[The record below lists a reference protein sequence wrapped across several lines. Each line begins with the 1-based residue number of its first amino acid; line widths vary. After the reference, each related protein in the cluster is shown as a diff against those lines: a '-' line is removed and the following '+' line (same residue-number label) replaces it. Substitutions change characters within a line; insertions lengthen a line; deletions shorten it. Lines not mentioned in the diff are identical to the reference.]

1 MSDTQL
7 YNSEME
13 NYKNEKIDSD
23 CHLELGDIIEIHAMD
38 NREYDKQTF
47 FILYIDDQKM
57 KLTNIQTYQPSIVK
71 FDKDGNIRDESI
83 EEITLLSRSEES
95 GYARQHSL
103 LPKTWIDVHIGGDVP
118 LIITGE
124 ITNLEEDMI
133 EITTYPN
140 LDVIYIDFGFKGM
153 PEHIPIDEIIIRS
166 KPPSLNK
173 IESLINV
180 KENVPDSEDF
190 DINETE
196 IEEKGSMEYSPSGEV
211 IINLPEDTQR
221 DQTVRQELQSLY
233 NSANEIAYGKDLG
246 EFVREVEIPEEQKR
260 YGIDTQVNDMLDVL
274 LSEVPDRNRSDRVK
288 NNIHFLIERFR
299 ELRQKFSKFDDNGN
313 LYDVK
318 SNGFHYKPLAK
329 HIQNMD
335 TRLKWVLPVTEIK
348 KKVYMNSEN
357 TLFDDVS
364 VYSNT
369 KTLTTDE
376 NMQEDYLKNRMQSG
390 GESMY
395 LNYNQSM
402 NSSFVPYEKA
412 IDYQNSL
419 APNVTIQQPIE
430 SIINNLENFYGT
442 IISGSNDKLSFSRSQ
457 YVIQRYNL
465 GSSYLEPTIAK
476 TGRKVYVRKP
486 VDRNENV
493 SVKSIL
499 MLPKSFFHFSNIN
512 LPGSSILLKSNL
524 AQNYPYMFKLM
535 NKKFNIDN
543 HVIDNFDKEMDKE
556 IWENA
561 LSNGSFDKSA
571 QHFVLNDNLNMKPD
585 RFEKYLNSIVPD
597 TENIIRLFEK
607 FYLPNQYSS
616 MLSVKNAVKKL
627 EPFLVYLD
635 DINYSQYN
643 SIRYF
648 MKEKR
653 KDYFVRLSEN
663 KDKMTTLR
671 NKVYANSTPYPHK
684 MEKILDEKKDL
695 LSIIIDAYDVK
706 VNLSDSRN
714 AELPYSTSSEWLHKI
729 YKHDSAVLFSNM
741 IRLLMSSLI
750 TPENLLDALESKNKE
765 EEDMSK
771 NEKIKASDCVRRIL
785 TKKYT
790 SMKDLQGDNSK
801 EDVYYDKEY
810 DDTPYDLIDK
820 YKDEQK
826 KYSKEEFKEF
836 LEETLIQKHEC
847 PPKLAPE
854 LAETMIE
861 KKKLV
866 REGEFALLE
875 LKPQLPENKEL
886 SDFSEQEKKEM
897 LDEANIMK
905 KVAYYKRKNN
915 YWTQDETIDEE
926 AFINTNTLL
935 CNMSKICFK
944 DQNTKNC
951 ENMDVAEQRLKNLQ
965 KKKMLEEF
973 DERFANSVEDFEDF
987 LKDLVEKSVK
997 HSKNV
1002 KRLNEVLL
1010 YKYDTIAFEMG
1021 KYAKKLKVT
1030 SPHLEEL
1037 ENILGQSDFVKKQT
1051 DIVRFS
1057 EDYCRDPMVSELGDD
1072 MYYLYC
1078 VDTNTPL
1085 LPTSL
1090 FQLARA
1096 FVNNE
1101 NYAHKLSEIVRLQ
1114 GEIDGDS
1121 IFDKH
1126 SGRLLQKIDF
1136 VDETSY
1142 DDQGFKMV
1150 TNEVIEKDILE
1161 VTTTA
1166 LEKRKI
1172 LKDRVFESEE
1182 TEMVFKLFR
1191 SICRHIGVQTEDIEE
1206 FVLRVSLELIG
1217 DTNNI
1222 KSEKIYKME
1231 AKILEKERNK
1241 RVPPYEIYRNKL
1253 IILIVTSVIL
1263 IAIQTAI
1270 PSFKIKKIYPG
1281 CVQSFKGFPENKG
1294 AIEDMSGL
1302 NYLACILTD
1311 IKKKSSKPWNAI
1323 KPLPLEV
1330 IQQQLKQIITKMI
1343 LTRDD
1348 IMELYTKKNEY
1359 LLQHPELDIPDEL
1372 SIQKWVHF
1380 LPPVVSYEVV
1390 KSLKGIPNDYKT
1402 ELDEMQKTGN
1412 KLQEKQINM
1421 YKSKM
1426 TSFSY
1431 AIIENINEIVKKKGL
1446 LLKTA
1451 SNIYF
1456 TENACCN
1463 DIKTPTTLG
1472 YFEQDN
1478 KELMVYNRM
1487 VNNWGKIVNQ
1497 VKQRTIAPFLFDPKR
1512 SGLSYSTTIPNEHFE
1527 RNVYR
1532 AYIHY
1537 CNLDNEFPIPEEL
1550 RVLFPEKLVDY
1561 DKSASFMGKTEFLKQ
1576 NGKRFTNENLLQLM
1590 NIVNRKNE
1598 VDVELKPN
1606 KGNSVSGIQELL
1618 SYIGELQCDD
1628 DDIALCG
1635 KFRECIT
1642 NVLNKY
1648 DPRVMVAEDSD
1659 EIYKLNNWLTR
1670 ANSNLL
1676 ERITDFI
1683 GKNANISRQKQTK
1696 LVEQLANIHIW
1707 NMDATYEYG
1716 KNMSQKDETTMYS
1729 ILQFMKQSVFD
1740 MTKVY
1745 PEMLINGKD
1754 VNSKSHKY
1762 WGFAEPHNNDISN
1775 LIVNYYKQ
1783 FGPFKNDETL
1793 NALLVSI
1800 QKSLVHLSTF
1810 LSLLPVYLPIHRPPE
1825 GDEPAKSYY
1834 SLFPKR
1840 SVYMIISYIWYSS
1853 LYEYIKAT
1861 DDDELLQLDMVNNKK
1876 MRRNMI
1882 AEERDIQAFG
1892 NSTEMELD
1900 AQEENYGNELE
1911 EMQIISGDRQ
1921 HMKKRVAELLYVFI
1935 NIDMSN
1941 KKTFDLSYSDIETK
1955 VTRSKL
1961 NEKRLIT
1968 DFLKNMDDDERRV
1981 EDTKKMLK
1989 LGRWNVGLRKGLV
2002 NYDKDRYVEER
2013 NQLFEQ
2019 LTNTADIENEGIV
2032 IQMDAQQLQE
2042 AEDINA
2048 NNEGDEEAN
2057 NFANYLGNDEDG
2069 GYYEDDRDDEFRED

>member
-1 MSDTQL
+1 MSDPQL
-7 YNSEME
+7 YNEEME
-13 NYKNEKIDSD
+13 NDKNEETDFD

-38 NREYDKQTF
+38 NREYDKQSF
-47 FILYIDDQKM
+47 FIVYIDDQKM
-57 KLTNIQTYQPSIVK
+57 KLTNIQNYQPSIVK

-83 EEITLLSRSEES
+83 EEIIVRSRSEEP
-95 GYARQHSL
+95 GYARQHLL
-103 LPKTWIDVHIGGDVP
+103 LPKTWIDLHIGGDVP

-140 LDVIYIDFGFKGM
+140 LDVIYIDFGFKGI
-153 PEHIPIDEIIIRS
+153 PEHIPIDEILIRT
-166 KPPSLNK
+166 KPPSLDK
-173 IESLINV
+173 IDSLINV
-180 KENVPDSEDF
+180 KENIPDGEDF
-190 DINETE
+190 DINQTE
-196 IEEKGSMEYSPSGEV
+196 IEENGSMEYSPTGEV
-211 IINLPEDTQR
+211 TITLPENTQR
-221 DQTVRQELQSLY
+221 DQTMHQELQSLY

-246 EFVREVEIPEEQKR
+246 DLIREVEIPEEQKR
-260 YGIDTQVNDMLDVL
+260 YGIETQVNDMLDVL

-318 SNGFHYKPLAK
+318 SNGFHHKPLAK
-329 HIQNMD
+329 HLHNMN
-335 TRLKWVLPVTEIK
+335 TRLKWILPVTEIK

-364 VYSNT
+364 IYSNT
-369 KTLTTDE
+369 KTLTSDE
-376 NMQEDYLKNRMQSG
+376 LLQEDYLKNRMQSG

-395 LNYNQSM
+395 LNYNQTM
-402 NSSFVPYEKA
+402 NSSFIPYEKPS
-412 IDYQNSL
+412 DSQNNL
-419 APNVTIQQPIE
+419 APDVTIQQPIE

-442 IISGSNDKLSFSRSQ
+442 MISGSNDKLSFSRSQ

-465 GSSYLEPTIAK
+465 GSSYLEPIIAK

-486 VDRNENV
+486 VDKNENV

-524 AQNYPYMFKLM
+524 AQNYPYLFKLM
-535 NKKFNIDN
+535 NKNFNVDN
-543 HVIDNFDKEMDKE
+543 HVIDSFDKEMDKE

-561 LSNGSFDKSA
+561 LTNGSFDKNA
-571 QHFVLNDNLNMKPD
+571 QHFMLNDNLDQKPG
-585 RFEKYLNSIVPD
+585 RFEQYLNSIVPD
-597 TENIIRLFEK
+597 TQNIIRLFEK
-607 FYLPNQYSS
+607 FYLPDQYSS

-627 EPFLVYLD
+627 EPFLVYSD
-635 DINYSQYN
+635 DINYNQFN
-643 SIRYF
+643 AIRYF

-695 LSIIIDAYDVK
+695 LSIITDVYDLK
-706 VNLSDSRN
+706 VNLSDSKN
-714 AELPYSTSSEWLHKI
+714 GELSHFTSSEWLHKI
-729 YKHDSAVLFSNM
+729 YKYDNGILFNNM

-750 TPENLLDALESKNKE
+750 TPEKLLDALEPKSNE

-771 NEKIKASDCVRRIL
+771 NEKIKASDCVRRVL
-785 TKKYT
+785 SKKYS
-790 SMKDLQGDNSK
+790 SMKDLQSDNSK
-801 EDVYYDKEY
+801 EDIYYDKEY
-810 DDTPYDLIDK
+810 DDTPYDLLDK

-836 LEETLIQKHEC
+836 LEENLIQKHEC

-854 LAETMIE
+854 LAETIIE
-861 KKKLV
+861 KSKMV
-866 REGEFALLE
+866 REGEFAMLE
-875 LKPQLPENKEL
+875 LKPHLPENKDL
-886 SDFSEQEKKEM
+886 SEFSQQEKEEL

-905 KVAYYKRKNN
+905 KVTYYKRKNN
-915 YWTQDETIDEE
+915 YWVQDETVDEE

-944 DQNTKNC
+944 DHNTKHC
-951 ENMDVAEQRLKNLQ
+951 ESLTIAEQRLKGLQ

-973 DERFANSVEDFEDF
+973 DERFADSVEELEDL

-1002 KRLNEVLL
+1002 KRLDEVLL
-1010 YKYDTIAFEMG
+1010 YKYNNIAFEMG
-1021 KYAKKLKVT
+1021 KYAKKLKVA

-1037 ENILGQSDFVKKQT
+1037 ENILGQNDFVKKQS

-1057 EDYCRDPMVSELGDD
+1057 EDYCRDPMVSELGDN
-1072 MYYLYC
+1072 MYFLYC

-1090 FQLARA
+1090 FQLAQA
-1096 FVNNE
+1096 FVNNA
-1101 NYAHKLSEIVRLQ
+1101 NYAHKLSEIIRLQ

-1121 IFDKH
+1121 IYDKH
-1126 SGRLLQKIDF
+1126 TGRLLQKIDF

-1166 LEKRKI
+1166 LAKQKI
-1172 LKDRVFESEE
+1172 LKDRVFESED

-1191 SICRHIGVQTEDIEE
+1191 SISRHIGLQSDDIEE
-1206 FVLRVSLELIG
+1206 FVLRVTLELIS

-1222 KSEKIYKME
+1222 KSERVYKLE
-1231 AKILEKERNK
+1231 AQVLEKEHQK
-1241 RVPPYEIYRNKL
+1241 RAPPYEIYRNKL

-1263 IAIQTAI
+1263 VAIQTAV

-1281 CVQSFKGFPENKG
+1281 CVQSFKGFPDNNG
-1294 AIEDMSGL
+1294 SIEDMSGL

-1311 IKKKSSKPWNAI
+1311 IKKKSSTPWNSI
-1323 KPLPLEV
+1323 KPFPLEV
-1330 IQQQLKQIITKMI
+1330 IQQQLKSIITKMI

-1348 IMELYTKKNEY
+1348 IMDLYTKKSEY
-1359 LLQHPELDIPDEL
+1359 LLHHPELEIPNEL

-1380 LPPVVSYEVV
+1380 LPPVVSYEIV
-1390 KSLKGIPNDYKT
+1390 KSIKGIPNDYKN

-1412 KLQEKQINM
+1412 KLQRKQINM

-1446 LLKTA
+1446 LLKTG

-1463 DIKTPTTLG
+1463 DIKTSTTLG

-1478 KELMVYNRM
+1478 NELMVYIRM

-1497 VKQRTIAPFLFDPKR
+1497 VEQRTIAPFIFDPKR
-1512 SGLSYSTTIPNEHFE
+1512 SGLTYSTTISNEHFE

-1537 CNLDNEFPIPEEL
+1537 CNLDNDFPIPEEL

-1561 DKSASFMGKTEFLKQ
+1561 NKSASFMEKTEFLKQ
-1576 NGKRFTNENLLQLM
+1576 NGKRFTSDNLLQLM
-1590 NIVNRKNE
+1590 NIVNNKNK
-1598 VDVELKPN
+1598 VVVELTPH

-1618 SYIGELQCDD
+1618 SYLDGLHCDD

-1635 KFRECIT
+1635 NFRECISA
-1642 NVLNKY
+1642 VLNKY
-1648 DPRVMVAEDSD
+1648 DPRVMVSDDSD
-1659 EIYKLNNWLTR
+1659 EIYKLNNWLSR

-1676 ERITDFI
+1676 ERITDFV
-1683 GKNANISRQKQTK
+1683 GKNANISRPKQNK
-1696 LVEQLANIHIW
+1696 LIEQLANIHIW

-1716 KNMSQKDETTMYS
+1716 KNISQKDETTMYS
-1729 ILQFMKQSVFD
+1729 VIQFMKQSVFD

-1775 LIVNYYKQ
+1775 MILNYYKE
-1783 FGPFKNDETL
+1783 FGPFKNDETM

-1810 LSLLPVYLPIHRPPE
+1810 LSMLPVYLPIHRPPE

-1861 DDDELLQLDMVNNKK
+1861 DDDELLQLDMVNKK
-1876 MRRNMI
+1876 EKRRNLI
-1882 AEERDIQAFG
+1882 VEQRENQEFGSSIEENLGAE
-1892 NSTEMELD
+1892 
-1900 AQEENYGNELE
+1900 EENYGNELE
-1911 EMQIISGDRQ
+1911 EMQIVSGDRQ

-1941 KKTFDLSYSDIETK
+1941 KKTIDLSYSNIETR
-1955 VTRSKL
+1955 VRRSKL
-1961 NEKRLIT
+1961 NEKKLIT

-1981 EDTKKMLK
+1981 EDTKKILK

-2002 NYDKDRYVEER
+2002 NYDKERYVEER

-2019 LTNTADIENEGIV
+2019 LTNKADIENEGIV
-2032 IQMDAQQLQE
+2032 IQMDAQQLQDAENVE
-2042 AEDINA
+2042 AE
-2048 NNEGDEEAN
+2048 NEGDEEAN

-2069 GYYEDDRDDEFRED
+2069 AYYEDDRDDDFHED

>member
-1 MSDTQL
+1 MSDPQL
-7 YNSEME
+7 YNEEME
-13 NYKNEKIDSD
+13 NDKNEETDFD

-38 NREYDKQTF
+38 NREYDKQSF
-47 FILYIDDQKM
+47 FIVYIDDQKM
-57 KLTNIQTYQPSIVK
+57 KLTNIQNYQPSIVK

-83 EEITLLSRSEES
+83 EEIIVRSRSEEP
-95 GYARQHSL
+95 GYARQHLL
-103 LPKTWIDVHIGGDVP
+103 LPKTWIDLHIGGDVP

-140 LDVIYIDFGFKGM
+140 LDVIYIDFGFKGI
-153 PEHIPIDEIIIRS
+153 PEHIPIDEILIRT
-166 KPPSLNK
+166 KPPSLDK
-173 IESLINV
+173 IDSLINV
-180 KENVPDSEDF
+180 KENIPDGEDF
-190 DINETE
+190 DINQTE
-196 IEEKGSMEYSPSGEV
+196 IEENGSMEYSPTGEV
-211 IINLPEDTQR
+211 TITLPENTQR
-221 DQTVRQELQSLY
+221 DQTMHQELQSLY

-246 EFVREVEIPEEQKR
+246 DLIREVEIPEEQKR
-260 YGIDTQVNDMLDVL
+260 YGIETQVNDMLDVL

-318 SNGFHYKPLAK
+318 SNGLHHKPLAK
-329 HIQNMD
+329 HLHNMN
-335 TRLKWVLPVTEIK
+335 TRLKWILPVTEIK

-364 VYSNT
+364 IYSNT
-369 KTLTTDE
+369 KTLTSDE
-376 NMQEDYLKNRMQSG
+376 LLQEDYLKNRMQSG

-395 LNYNQSM
+395 LNYNQTM
-402 NSSFVPYEKA
+402 NSSFIPYEKPS
-412 IDYQNSL
+412 DSQNNL
-419 APNVTIQQPIE
+419 APDVTIQQPIE

-442 IISGSNDKLSFSRSQ
+442 MISGSSDKLSFSRSQ

-465 GSSYLEPTIAK
+465 GSSYLEPIIAK

-486 VDRNENV
+486 VDKNENV

-524 AQNYPYMFKLM
+524 AQNYPYLFKLM
-535 NKKFNIDN
+535 NKNFNVDN
-543 HVIDNFDKEMDKE
+543 HVIDSFDKEMNKE

-561 LSNGSFDKSA
+561 LTNGSFDKNA
-571 QHFVLNDNLNMKPD
+571 QHFMLNDNLDQKPG
-585 RFEKYLNSIVPD
+585 RFEQYLNSIVPD
-597 TENIIRLFEK
+597 TQNIIRLFEK
-607 FYLPNQYSS
+607 FYLPDQYSS
-616 MLSVKNAVKKL
+616 MLSVKNAVEKL

-643 SIRYF
+643 AIRYF

-653 KDYFVRLSEN
+653 RDYFVRLSEN

-671 NKVYANSTPYPHK
+671 NQVYVNSTPYPHK

-695 LSIIIDAYDVK
+695 LSIITDVYDLK
-706 VNLSDSRN
+706 VNISDSRN

-729 YKHDSAVLFSNM
+729 YKHDSGILFNNM

-750 TPENLLDALESKNKE
+750 TPEKLLDALEPKSNE

-771 NEKIKASDCVRRIL
+771 NEKIKASDCVRRVL
-785 TKKYT
+785 SKKYS
-790 SMKDLQGDNSK
+790 SMKDLQSDNSK
-801 EDVYYDKEY
+801 EDIYYDKEY
-810 DDTPYDLIDK
+810 DDTPYDLLDK

-836 LEETLIQKHEC
+836 LEENLIQKHEC

-854 LAETMIE
+854 LAETIIE
-861 KKKLV
+861 KNKMV
-866 REGEFALLE
+866 REGEFAMLE
-875 LKPQLPENKEL
+875 LKPHLPENKDL
-886 SDFSEQEKKEM
+886 SEFSQQEKEEL

-905 KVAYYKRKNN
+905 KVTYYKRKNN
-915 YWTQDETIDEE
+915 YWVQDETVDEE

-944 DQNTKNC
+944 DHNTKHC
-951 ENMDVAEQRLKNLQ
+951 ESLTIAEQRLKGLQ

-973 DERFANSVEDFEDF
+973 DERFADSVEELEDL

-1002 KRLNEVLL
+1002 KRLDEVLL
-1010 YKYDTIAFEMG
+1010 YKYNNIAFEMG
-1021 KYAKKLKVT
+1021 KYAKKLKVA

-1037 ENILGQSDFVKKQT
+1037 ENILGQNDFVKKQS

-1057 EDYCRDPMVSELGDD
+1057 EDYCRDPMVSELGDN
-1072 MYYLYC
+1072 MYFLYC

-1090 FQLARA
+1090 FQLAQA
-1096 FVNNE
+1096 FVNNA
-1101 NYAHKLSEIVRLQ
+1101 NYAHKLSEIIRLQ

-1121 IFDKH
+1121 IYDKH
-1126 SGRLLQKIDF
+1126 TGRLLQKIDF

-1166 LEKRKI
+1166 LAKQKI
-1172 LKDRVFESEE
+1172 LKDRVFESED

-1191 SICRHIGVQTEDIEE
+1191 SICRHIGLQHDDIEE
-1206 FVLRVSLELIG
+1206 FVLRVTLELIS

-1222 KSEKIYKME
+1222 KSERVYKLE
-1231 AKILEKERNK
+1231 AQVLEKEHQK
-1241 RVPPYEIYRNKL
+1241 RAPPYEIYRNKL

-1263 IAIQTAI
+1263 VAIQTAVH
-1270 PSFKIKKIYPG
+1270 SFKIKKIYPG
-1281 CVQSFKGFPENKG
+1281 CVQSFKGFPDNNG

-1311 IKKKSSKPWNAI
+1311 IKKKSSTPWNSI
-1323 KPLPLEV
+1323 KPFPLEV
-1330 IQQQLKQIITKMI
+1330 IQQQLKSIITKMI

-1348 IMELYTKKNEY
+1348 IMDLYTKKSEY
-1359 LLQHPELDIPDEL
+1359 LLHHPELEIPNEL

-1380 LPPVVSYEVV
+1380 LPPVVSYEIV
-1390 KSLKGIPNDYKT
+1390 KSIKGIPNDYKN

-1412 KLQEKQINM
+1412 KLQRKQINM

-1446 LLKTA
+1446 LLKTG

-1463 DIKTPTTLG
+1463 DIKTSTTLG

-1478 KELMVYNRM
+1478 KELMVYIRI

-1497 VKQRTIAPFLFDPKR
+1497 VEQRTIAPFIFDPKR
-1512 SGLSYSTTIPNEHFE
+1512 SGLTYSTTISNEHFE

-1537 CNLDNEFPIPEEL
+1537 CNLDNDFPIPEEL

-1561 DKSASFMGKTEFLKQ
+1561 NKSASFMEKTEFLKQ
-1576 NGKRFTNENLLQLM
+1576 NGKRFTSDNLLQLM
-1590 NIVNRKNE
+1590 NIVNNKNK
-1598 VDVELKPN
+1598 VVVELTPH

-1618 SYIGELQCDD
+1618 SYLDGLHCDD

-1635 KFRECIT
+1635 NFRECISA
-1642 NVLNKY
+1642 VLNKY
-1648 DPRVMVAEDSD
+1648 DPRVMVSDDSD
-1659 EIYKLNNWLTR
+1659 EIYKLNNWLSR

-1676 ERITDFI
+1676 ERITDFV
-1683 GKNANISRQKQTK
+1683 GKNANISRPKQNK
-1696 LVEQLANIHIW
+1696 LIEQLANIHIW

-1716 KNMSQKDETTMYS
+1716 KNISQKDETTMYS
-1729 ILQFMKQSVFD
+1729 VIQFMKQSVFD

-1775 LIVNYYKQ
+1775 MILNYYKE
-1783 FGPFKNDETL
+1783 FGPFKNDETM

-1810 LSLLPVYLPIHRPPE
+1810 LSMLPVYLPIHRAPE

-1861 DDDELLQLDMVNNKK
+1861 DDDELLQLDMVNNKEK
-1876 MRRNMI
+1876 RRNLI
-1882 AEERDIQAFG
+1882 VEERENQEFG
-1892 NSTEMELD
+1892 SSIEENLGAE
-1900 AQEENYGNELE
+1900 EENYGNELE
-1911 EMQIISGDRQ
+1911 EMQIVSGDRQ

-1941 KKTFDLSYSDIETK
+1941 KKTIDLSYSNIETR
-1955 VTRSKL
+1955 VRRSKL
-1961 NEKRLIT
+1961 NEKKLIT

-1981 EDTKKMLK
+1981 EDMKKILK

-2002 NYDKDRYVEER
+2002 NYDKERYVEER

-2019 LTNTADIENEGIV
+2019 LTNKADIENEGIV
-2032 IQMDAQQLQE
+2032 IQMDAQQLQQE
-2042 AEDINA
+2042 EDRDA

-2057 NFANYLGNDEDG
+2057 NFTNYLGNDEDG
-2069 GYYEDDRDDEFRED
+2069 AYYEDDRDDDFHED